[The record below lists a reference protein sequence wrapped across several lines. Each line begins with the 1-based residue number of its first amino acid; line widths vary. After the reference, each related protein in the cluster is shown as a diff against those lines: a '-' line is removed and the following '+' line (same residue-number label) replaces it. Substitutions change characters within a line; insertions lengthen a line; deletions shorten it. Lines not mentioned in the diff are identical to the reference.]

1 MFLLVSPLFPLLQL
15 LPALRLVLERNTF
28 TLFFL
33 LRLTRLRLRVVVF
46 FLRFIPFLLFL
57 RFRFLRFFFFL
68 RVCFFLDFLLSDFA
82 LLRSS
87 AVNPSSS
94 TTSMCFF
101 EFSSFF
107 PFSSLF
113 SSFFPSLFLSLKTD
127 FQKFL
132 TPSNQEPAT
141 IILVLLSDF

>member
-1 MFLLVSPLFPLLQL
+1 MFLLVSPLFPVSPL
-15 LPALRLVLERNTF
+15 LPALRLVLERNTFF

-46 FLRFIPFLLFL
+46 FLRFRFL
-57 RFRFLRFFFFL
+57 RFLRFFLFFFFL

-113 SSFFPSLFLSLKTD
+113 SSFFSSLFLPLKTD